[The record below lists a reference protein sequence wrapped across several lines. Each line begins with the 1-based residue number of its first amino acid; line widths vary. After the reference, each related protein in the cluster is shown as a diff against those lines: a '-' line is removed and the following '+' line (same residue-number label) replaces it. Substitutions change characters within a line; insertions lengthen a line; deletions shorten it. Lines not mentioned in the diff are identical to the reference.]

1 MRYVLAIFLFFVS
14 YVASAQ
20 GIVTKQFT
28 IDNGLIAN
36 DVRTLWVDSKGVLW
50 IGSRSGLAQK
60 VQGIVKPNEDAA
72 SYRYTNI
79 SDIIEDEEGN
89 MWIGSYGQGILFR
102 GESETKIINHQQ
114 GLLSDRIRKLFSH
127 DKFIYVAT
135 SEGISVI
142 CRKDFTVRNPKFKRS
157 IEHPFEVSDFFEFE
171 GDIFVTTIN
180 DGVFKIEGDK
190 LTKVDDQ
197 RRIFAVHQ
205 KDGIVFY
212 GCQGGLYVKDLRK
225 KKQIAYIEIPSI
237 RDIQEINNQ
246 IYFVSANVY
255 ESGGG
260 LFRWD
265 GDSLQEITKLFGID
279 ATDLYSISFDK
290 KNDFLYLGTKS
301 QGLYQVDLFSPLMH
315 DNSFSNVKAIGE
327 LDNRIFIFSDMG
339 MSILQN
345 EKEIKTVGKD
355 IFKSYQV
362 QNYKK
367 YSDITTISNHFFE
380 IDYNTVVDHVTFY
393 KVVRQQDHLWVSTN
407 IGIYELD
414 QNGYILSY
422 YPIHT
427 YEFGFH
433 QNKLIETNPYG
444 GVRVYHNLSTMD
456 YTYHFRIESPNIP
469 RDIIDVAYVGEKMF
483 FAGALDGLFVL
494 EGGEFTSLKSKKIFA
509 ESRLKEFAAT
519 KKGVLYVATDFND
532 IYGID
537 TSTDE
542 YKVVD
547 FISNDEIN
555 GSNINLLECID
566 NKLFVG
572 TNKGL
577 TVIEGDN
584 KFYFNKE
591 QGFGKGEITSYFLTG
606 NLLYIGSGNGLSV
619 LDVNYFKKKEV
630 SYDVGISKIMIN
642 GVELSKEGKSYHD
655 IKSLELKTNEN
666 NLQISFDILG
676 AKFPQKLNFQYR
688 LKPSESWVNVKSN
701 KLDLHYLQSGIYP
714 IDIKIYD
721 FDSGSELIYPL
732 LYLDILAPFYT
743 KIWFYVL
750 TVLVVIMVSFLFYRV
765 RLNQVRK
772 IQAAKNKKLE
782 YEKRLAEVKLMSVRS
797 QFNSHFIFNVLSSI
811 QYFIFKEEIDDAL
824 FYLDCFA
831 KLIRKT
837 LDISSKERITLQ
849 EECEYLKEYVKIE
862 NMRLDG
868 RVSFSVEEEG
878 VDSNNVFLPPML
890 LQPFVENSL
899 VHAFPVSVES
909 PQLKVVISKK
919 DKDVVI
925 KIVDNGIG
933 SGSQKKST
941 HESKGMSI
949 VRERMSLIQE
959 YMVDDLTVDRT
970 TEGTVVKLILKGVI
984 S

>member
-1 MRYVLAIFLFFVS
+1 MRYILAIFLFFVS
-14 YVASAQ
+14 VIASAQ

-142 CRKDFTVRNPKFKRS
+142 CRKDFSVVNPQFERS
-157 IEHPFEVSDFFEFE
+157 IEHPFEASDFFEFD

-180 DGVFKIEGDK
+180 DGVFRIEGDR
-190 LTKVDDQ
+190 LVKVDDQ

-212 GCQGGLYVKDLRK
+212 GCQTGLYVKDLRQK
-225 KKQIAYIEIPSI
+225 KLIAQIEIPSI

-265 GDSLQEITKLFGID
+265 GDSLQEITKLFGVD

-301 QGLYQVDLFSPLMH
+301 QGLYQVDLFSPLIF
-315 DNSFSNVKAIGE
+315 DNSYSNVKAIGN
-327 LDNRIFIFSDMG
+327 LDNRIFIFSDKG
-339 MSILQN
+339 LSILQD
-345 EKEIKTVGKD
+345 EKEIKSIGKEV
-355 IFKSYQV
+355 FKSYQV
-362 QNYKK
+362 QNYKQ
-367 YSDITTISNHFFE
+367 YSSIATISNHFFE
-380 IDYNTVVDHVTFY
+380 IDYNTEAAHIVFY
-393 KVVRQQDHLWVSTN
+393 KAVKEQDHLWISTN

-414 QNGYILSY
+414 RNGYILSY

-427 YEFGFH
+427 YEYGFY
-433 QNKLIETNPYG
+433 KKTLIETNPYG
-444 GVRVYHNLSTMD
+444 GVRVYHNLSKMD
-456 YTYHFRIESPNIP
+456 YTYHFRIDSPNIP
-469 RDIIDVAYVGEKMF
+469 RDIIDVAYVDDKVF
-483 FAGALDGLFVL
+483 FAGALDGLFVY
-494 EGGEFTSLKSKKIFA
+494 EKGQFTSLKHKKIFA
-509 ESRLKEFAAT
+509 ESRLKELAA
-519 KKGVLYVATDFND
+519 GENGILYVATDFND

-537 TSTDE
+537 TKTE
-542 YKVVD
+542 QYEVVN
-547 FISNDEIN
+547 FIPNNEIN
-555 GSNINLLECID
+555 GSNINLLEYVD

-577 TVIEGDN
+577 TIIEGDN

-591 QGFGKGEITSYFLTG
+591 QGFGKGEITSYLLTG

-630 SYDVGISKIMIN
+630 SYEVSISKILIN

-655 IKSLELKTNEN
+655 IKNLELQTNQN
-666 NLQISFDILG
+666 NIQISFDILG

-743 KIWFYVL
+743 KVWFYILIVFVVL
-750 TVLVVIMVSFLFYRV
+750 LVSFLFYRV

-772 IQAAKNKKLE
+772 AQAVKNKKLE

-811 QYFIFKEEIDDAL
+811 QYFIIKEEIDDAL

-837 LDISSKERITLQ
+837 LDISSKERITLK
-849 EECEYLKEYVKIE
+849 EECEYLEEYVKIE
-862 NMRLDG
+862 NMRLEG
-868 RVSFSVEEEG
+868 RVNFSVVDEG
-878 VDSNNVFLPPML
+878 GVSESVLLPPML

-899 VHAFPVSVES
+899 VHAFPKSIES
-909 PQLKVVISKK
+909 PELKVFISKR

-933 SGSQKKST
+933 SASQKTTT

-959 YMVDDLTVDRT
+959 YLVDDLTVDRT